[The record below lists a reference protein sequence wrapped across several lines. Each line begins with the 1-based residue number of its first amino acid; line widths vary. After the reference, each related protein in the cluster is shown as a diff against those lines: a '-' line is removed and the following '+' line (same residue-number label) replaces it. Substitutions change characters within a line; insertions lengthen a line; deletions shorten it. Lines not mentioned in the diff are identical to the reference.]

1 MNCSRDSTGKLC
13 RRCKYVRKH
22 FKNFVI
28 KTLLTA
34 NIISLLFWLSFIDYI
49 ISWQPYL
56 IMAVNFVVICW
67 IALVNDVIYY

>member
-1 MNCSRDSTGKLC
+1 MNCSRDSTKIC

-28 KTLLTA
+28 KTLLGV
-34 NIISLLFWLSFIDYI
+34 NIFSLLFWLSFIDYI

-67 IALVNDVIYY
+67 IALVNDIIYY

>member
-1 MNCSRDSTGKLC
+1 MNCSRDSTGELC

-28 KTLLTA
+28 KTLLGV
-34 NIISLLFWLSFIDYI
+34 NIFSLLFWLSFIDYI
-49 ISWQPYL
+49 ISWQPYI
-56 IMAVNFVVICW
+56 IMAVNFVVISW

>member
-1 MNCSRDSTGKLC
+1 MNCSRDSTDKLC

-28 KTLLTA
+28 KTLLAA
-34 NIISLLFWLSFIDYI
+34 NIISLLLWLSFIDYI

-67 IALVNDVIYY
+67 IALVNDAIYY

>member
-1 MNCSRDSTGKLC
+1 MNCSRDSTSKLC

-28 KTLLTA
+28 KTLLAA

-56 IMAVNFVVICW
+56 IMAVNFIVVSW

>member
-28 KTLLTA
+28 KTLLGVQINLKSHTT
-34 NIISLLFWLSFIDYI
+34 
-49 ISWQPYL
+49 
-56 IMAVNFVVICW
+56 VIQLH
-67 IALVNDVIYY
+67 IVRH